1 MVKIIP
7 SSVLD
12 RSIDQERLIAS
23 VMELV
28 DVPDSKSG
36 AARRGGSSPPRGT
49 IPLLIFS
56 PDQLGSRVAFAMIIS
71 NKSF

>member
-1 MVKIIP
+1 MRLVKIIP

-36 AARRGGSSPPRGT
+36 AARRVGSSPTRGT
-49 IPLLIFS
+49 NQI
-56 PDQLGSRVAFAMIIS
+56 
-71 NKSF
+71 

>member
-1 MVKIIP
+1 LVKIIP

-28 DVPDSKSG
+28 DVPDSKSD
-36 AARRGGSSPPRGT
+36 AFISK
-49 IPLLIFS
+49 
-56 PDQLGSRVAFAMIIS
+56 SRYIS
-71 NKSF
+71 TT

>member
-1 MVKIIP
+1 MRLVKIIP

-36 AARRGGSSPPRGT
+36 AARRVGSSPTRGT
-49 IPLLIFS
+49 TV
-56 PDQLGSRVAFAMIIS
+56 GSFYANCFPKIS
-71 NKSF
+71 IN